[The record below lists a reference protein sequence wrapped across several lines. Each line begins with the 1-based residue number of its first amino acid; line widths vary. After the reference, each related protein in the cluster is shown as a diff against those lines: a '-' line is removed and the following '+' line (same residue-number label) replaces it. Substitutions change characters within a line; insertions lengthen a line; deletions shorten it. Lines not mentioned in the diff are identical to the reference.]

1 MELILSGKHLEI
13 EDTDRA
19 LAQKLADQLAQDY
32 VKLNSLRL
40 VISAEHGQ
48 AKAEAT
54 LTGKNTSL
62 NASAVADSVPVA
74 ITAAAEKLD
83 KQMRRYLERLQDRSM
98 QADPQLK
105 EKIWTSSDLKNGA
118 EDDEDIF
125 G

>member
-19 LAQKLADQLAQDY
+19 LAQKFADQFAADY
-32 VKLNSLRL
+32 AKLNSLRMVL
-40 VISAEHGQ
+40 SAEHGQ

-54 LTGKNTSL
+54 LTGKNVSF
-62 NASAVADSVPVA
+62 NASSIADSVPVA
-74 ITAAAEKLD
+74 ISAVAEKLD

-105 EKIWTSSDLKNGA
+105 EKIWISSDLKKEG
-118 EDDEDIF
+118 EDEDIF
-125 G
+125 D

>member
-19 LAQKLADQLAQDY
+19 LAQKFADQFAADY
-32 VKLNSLRL
+32 VKLNSLRMVL
-40 VISAEHGQ
+40 SAEHGQ

-54 LTGKNTSL
+54 LTGKNVSF
-62 NASAVADSVPVA
+62 NASATADSVPVA

-83 KQMRRYLERLQDRSM
+83 KQMRRYLERLQDRAI

-105 EKIWTSSDLKNGA
+105 EKIWISSDLKNG
-118 EDDEDIF
+118 EDDTDIF
-125 G
+125 D